1 MSRTKVTFEV
11 PITLEMTVV
20 DNDNSP
26 KTVEELLRSRIH
38 RAASDI
44 MDSNHVEDIDYE
56 LASYEAVATT
66 DAPDVPQP

>member
-44 MDSNHVEDIDYE
+44 MDSNHVEDIDYD
-56 LASYEAVATT
+56 LVSYEAVATT

>member
-1 MSRTKVTFEV
+1 MSRQKITFEV

-26 KTVEELLRSRIH
+26 KTVEELLRNRIN

-44 MDSNHVEDIDYE
+44 MESNHVEDIDYE
-56 LASYEAVATT
+56 IASYEAVSTT
-66 DAPDVPQP
+66 DAPETPRP

>member
-1 MSRTKVTFEV
+1 MSRQKITFEV

-26 KTVEELLRSRIH
+26 KTVEELLRNRIN

-56 LASYEAVATT
+56 LASYEAVETT
-66 DAPDVPQP
+66 DAPEIPRP

>member
-11 PITLEMTVV
+11 PITLEITVV

-26 KTVEELLRSRIH
+26 KTVEELLRNRIH